1 MVEYGDVAI
10 RDFLVGGRSGEGL
23 GARFADF

>member
-1 MVEYGDVAI
+1 MVEYGDVST
-10 RDFLVGGRSGEGL
+10 RDFLAGGRSGEGL